1 MKLILSKS
9 YYDNNQLYFLNF
21 STYGIIMQGY
31 EIINWYDET
40 VSKVY
45 YINNEKI
52 GFEIKESTIKYYNI

>member
-52 GFEIKESTIKYYNI
+52 SFEIKESTIKYYNI